1 MAVTIAA
8 PAKSRAKPPRPT
20 RGLSLDWEAPPA
32 PVLGAPTGMTPGSTT
47 GPEVV
52 LLLNGVTAAAGADAT
67 EVKDALAAL
76 TVNV

>member
-1 MAVTIAA
+1 
-8 PAKSRAKPPRPT
+8 
-20 RGLSLDWEAPPA
+20 
-32 PVLGAPTGMTPGSTT
+32 MTPGSTT